1 MHNNKKT
8 ITIFGTS
15 NAKPGDEVFELAFEL
30 GRLCAEAGYTIVN
43 GGYGGTMLAAAKGA
57 KQASGKAIGVTCRAF
72 GRKGPNEFITEQIET
87 DSLNQRI
94 AKLIELGEA
103 FVVLPGG
110 TGTLLEL
117 ADIWELTNKGFVN
130 PTKPIILLTDFFR
143 PLLDIIAADD
153 KSSVE
158 FITIAQTPAQ
168 VIEILTE
175 CVQ

>member
-1 MHNNKKT
+1 MSEKI

-15 NAKPGDEVFELAFEL
+15 NANPGDEVFNLAYEL
-30 GRLCAEAGYTIVN
+30 GILCARAGFTIAN

-57 KQASGKAIGVTCRAF
+57 KQVGGKTIGVTCRAF
-72 GRKGPNEFITEQIET
+72 GRKEPNKFITEQIET

-103 FVVLPGG
+103 YVVLPGG

-130 PTKPIILLTDFFR
+130 PPKPIILLTDFFR
-143 PLLDIIAADD
+143 PLVDIIAADD

-158 FITIAQTPAQ
+158 FVTIAQSPRQA
-168 VIEILTE
+168 IETLTE
-175 CVQ
+175 RIRQ